1 MNTQFETHKGSR
13 VVITYYQRPVYL
25 SRLYVNYGETATLT
39 NAKHKTRK
47 GRDKWAYKVLSK

>member
-1 MNTQFETHKGSR
+1 MSEIRIAKGSR
-13 VVITYYQRPVYL
+13 VVISYYQRPIYY

-47 GRDKWAYKVLSK
+47 GRDKWADKQLNR